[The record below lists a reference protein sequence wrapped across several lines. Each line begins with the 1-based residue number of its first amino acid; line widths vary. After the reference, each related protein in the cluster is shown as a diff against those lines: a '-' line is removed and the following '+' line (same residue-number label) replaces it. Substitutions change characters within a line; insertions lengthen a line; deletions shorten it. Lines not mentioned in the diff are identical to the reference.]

1 MKEGKESLRKKRL
14 RKENMKKPL
23 KVGVLKA
30 FTDFLIARALRE
42 MEKGEK
48 ASNKVRNRRRDLSLH
63 LGSCG

>member
-30 FTDFLIARALRE
+30 FTDFLIAQEPYAKWKRGGGGG
-42 MEKGEK
+42 K
-48 ASNKVRNRRRDLSLH
+48 H
-63 LGSCG
+63 